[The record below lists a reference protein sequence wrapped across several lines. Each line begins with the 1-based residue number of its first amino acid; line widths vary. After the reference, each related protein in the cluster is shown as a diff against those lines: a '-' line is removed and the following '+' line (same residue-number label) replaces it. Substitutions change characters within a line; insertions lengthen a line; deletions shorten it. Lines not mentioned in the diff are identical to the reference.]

1 MTFRTAAIRLAG
13 FLLIATV
20 VVASERAGDP
30 LAQLRPGHPRLL
42 FTDEQ
47 LAAGIAAAKSDPL
60 RAELHR
66 YLVRLAESQ
75 WQQKPIA
82 HVLIGPRLLDQ
93 SRHAIS
99 QVLTNAMA
107 YRLTGDARFA
117 RFARE
122 VMLRA
127 AAFPDWNPSHFLDTA
142 EMACA
147 LALGYDWL
155 FDQLTVEERRT
166 IKAALLEKALR
177 YAPAAYGSARRPPF
191 LNFVTARHNWN
202 QVCNGGLLL
211 AALALADEEPDL
223 ARLVIAG
230 VRKSLPLAMAPYEPD
245 GAYPEGPVYWGYGTR
260 YNVYLLAALESAL
273 GTDFGLGRAPG
284 FDRTALYRVYMASA
298 TGQSFNYA
306 DGRSRLGADDALTW
320 LAQRYRHPYA
330 KAANRTWLKELLQQP
345 PNDETERF
353 VALHAAWFPEPVAAP
368 AVTPPPLDVHFRGAS
383 ELAVFRSAW
392 DDPRALWVGFK
403 AGSNSVN
410 HAHLDLGT
418 FTLDADGVRWAVDLG
433 RDDYNLP
440 GYWERTTVK
449 SQRWQYYRLNNHGH
463 NTITPGSQLQEPT
476 AVARILRFSSTPARA
491 FAVAD
496 LTAAYPGAAARIHR
510 GLAMLD
516 RQRVLVQDD
525 VRGLNAGVPLT
536 WRMLTATDVTIES
549 ARGATLRQ
557 AGRTLRLE
565 ILAPASA
572 VLTTRHAK
580 PPTAVE
586 NQNKGIT
593 GIDATLPAADMR
605 RDVQIAVL
613 LTPVGEKWG
622 TAEAPALVPLENWR

>member
-1 MTFRTAAIRLAG
+1 MRLLGLLLLGTIALAAEPG
-13 FLLIATV
+13 
-20 VVASERAGDP
+20 GDP
-30 LAQLRPGHPRLL
+30 LASLRGGHPRLV
-42 FTDEQ
+42 FTNEQ
-47 LAAGIAAAKSDPL
+47 LAANLEAAKSDPL

-75 WQQKPIA
+75 WKQKPIA
-82 HVLIGPRLLDQ
+82 HIVIGPRLLDQ

-107 YRLTGDARFA
+107 FRLTGDTRFA
-117 RFARE
+117 NFARD

-155 FDQLTVEERRT
+155 FDQLTSEERRT
-166 IKAALLEKALR
+166 IKTALLEKALR
-177 YAPAAYGSARRPPF
+177 YAPEAYGSAHRPQF
-191 LNFVTARHNWN
+191 LHFVTDHHNWN

-211 AALALADEEPDL
+211 AALALADEKPEL
-223 ARLVIAG
+223 ARLVIGG

-273 GTDFGLGRAPG
+273 GTDFGLGSSPA
-284 FDRTALYRVYMASA
+284 FHRTALYRVHMASA

-330 KAANRTWLKELLQQP
+330 MAANRRWLGELLRQP
-345 PNDETERF
+345 PDDETERF
-353 VALHAAWFPEPVAAP
+353 VALHAVWFPERQPDAAI
-368 AVTPPPLDVHFRGAS
+368 TRPPLDAHFRGPS

-418 FTLDADGVRWAVDLG
+418 FTLDADGIRWAVDLG

-440 GYWERTTVK
+440 GYWERATVK
-449 SQRWQYYRLNNHGH
+449 SQRWQYFRLNNHGH
-463 NTITPGSQLQEPT
+463 NTVTPGTLLQEPA
-476 AVARILRFSSTPARA
+476 AVAPILHFASTPARA

-496 LTAAYPGAAARIHR
+496 LTTAYPGAATRFLR

-516 RQRVLVQDD
+516 RNRVLVQDD
-525 VRGLNAGVPLT
+525 VTGLAPGVPLT
-536 WRMLTATDVTIES
+536 WRMLTATNVTLDS
-549 ARGATLRQ
+549 PRRATLTH
-557 AGRTLRLE
+557 AGRTLTLE
-565 ILAPASA
+565 ILQPSSA
-572 VLTTRHAK
+572 AFIARHAK
-580 PPTAVE
+580 PPTVVE

-593 GIDATLPAADMR
+593 VIEATLPAAETR
-605 RDVQIAVL
+605 RDVRIAIL
-613 LTPVGEKWG
+613 LTPIGELWGTSEAPEIVALEKWK
-622 TAEAPALVPLENWR
+622 

>member
-1 MTFRTAAIRLAG
+1 MRLLGLLLLGTITLAAEPG
-13 FLLIATV
+13 
-20 VVASERAGDP
+20 GDP
-30 LAQLRPGHPRLL
+30 IASLRGGHPRLV
-42 FTDEQ
+42 FTNEQ
-47 LAAGIAAAKSDPL
+47 LAANLEAAKSDPL

-75 WQQKPIA
+75 WKQKPIA
-82 HVLIGPRLLDQ
+82 HIVVGPRLLDQ

-107 YRLTGDARFA
+107 FRLTGDTRFA
-117 RFARE
+117 NFARD

-155 FDQLTVEERRT
+155 FDQLSSEERRT
-166 IKAALLEKALR
+166 IKTALLEKALR
-177 YAPAAYGSARRPPF
+177 YAPEAYGSAHRPQF
-191 LNFVTARHNWN
+191 LHFVTDHHNWN

-211 AALALADEEPDL
+211 AALALADEEPEL
-223 ARLVIAG
+223 ARLVIGG

-273 GTDFGLGRAPG
+273 GTDFGLGSSPA
-284 FDRTALYRVYMASA
+284 FDRTALYRVHMASA

-330 KAANRTWLKELLQQP
+330 MAANRRWLGELLRQP
-345 PNDETERF
+345 PDDETERF
-353 VALHAAWFPEPVAAP
+353 VALHAVWFPEHQSDAAITRP
-368 AVTPPPLDVHFRGAS
+368 ELDAHFRGPS

-418 FTLDADGVRWAVDLG
+418 FTLDADGIRWAVDLG

-440 GYWERTTVK
+440 GYWERATVK

-463 NTITPGSQLQEPT
+463 NTVTPGTLLQEPA
-476 AVARILRFSSTPARA
+476 AVAPILHFASTPARA

-496 LTAAYPGAAARIHR
+496 LTTAYPGAATRFLR
-510 GLAMLD
+510 GLAMLN
-516 RQRVLVQDD
+516 RKRVLVQDE
-525 VRGLNAGVPLT
+525 VTGLAPGVPLT
-536 WRMLTATDVTIES
+536 WRMLTATNVTLDS
-549 ARGATLRQ
+549 PRRATLTQ
-557 AGRTLRLE
+557 AGRTLKLE
-565 ILAPASA
+565 ILQPSSA
-572 VLTTRHAK
+572 AFVARHAK
-580 PPTAVE
+580 PPTVVE

-593 GIDATLPAADMR
+593 VIEAMLPAAETR
-605 RDVQIAVL
+605 RDVRIAIL
-613 LTPVGEKWG
+613 LTPIGEPWGTSEAPEIVALEKW
-622 TAEAPALVPLENWR
+622 E